1 MDEGKRSLDELKRSL
16 DEQKRSLD
24 ERKRS
29 WEAQKTPSAGPK
41 RPLSEPMSRWERS
54 KTRWSDSGTGRNGRE
69 RLESGIGTT
78 ENTESTQ
85 RGGDEHGDER
95 ALGAGG
101 GGSPAGPGG
110 TLAWTGRRAWTTAR
124 KGSKTG
130 FSASCPRPAL
140 DTPLLRSRIGAQRLA
155 DFVRCRESRASPR
168 SASTAPAR
176 ATTTCP
182 WATGA
187 ISCRWR
193 RGRRAPQ

>member
-1 MDEGKRSLDELKRSL
+1 M
-16 DEQKRSLD
+16 
-24 ERKRS
+24 
-29 WEAQKTPSAGPK
+29 PSAGPK

-110 TLAWTGRRAWTTAR
+110 RLARAGRRPSKTAR

-130 FSASCPRPAL
+130 SGRFPAL
-140 DTPLLRSRIGAQRLA
+140 STQPRLKGVAQTDFTVRLRFAKYGHSSLHSHVSNEA
-155 DFVRCRESRASPR
+155 DCGLHVFDV
-168 SASTAPAR
+168 PAFQ
-176 ATTTCP
+176 AF
-182 WATGA
+182 
-187 ISCRWR
+187 
-193 RGRRAPQ
+193 PQLRD